1 MSFSW
6 CNNVVVSNT
15 IDDELLTSFNWYNNV
30 VWKFTGAEPIPDGA
44 KLSTDRKYDQ
54 PVMQKSEENP
64 VKQES
69 EENPDLLKNL
79 KSSEQTGSGR

>member
-1 MSFSW
+1 
-6 CNNVVVSNT
+6 
-15 IDDELLTSFNWYNNV
+15 L
-30 VWKFTGAEPIPDGA
+30 KFTGVEPIPDGA
-44 KLSTDRKYDQ
+44 KLSVDRKSDQ

-64 VKQES
+64 VLQES